1 MDMTE
6 KNPQERNEKPGATFD
21 HKDPYAVR
29 LGSTPPPEPESQP
42 EPDMTE
48 QAPAPEHTE
57 STPSVDETGDEH
69 APPAAIPIE
78 MKETLGEYIDEDL
91 AANVK
96 ALVDK
101 VATLETQLHE
111 ERSRAKVA
119 QKTAEKADQ
128 FSVLWNSEAE
138 KYGEV
143 LATDNA
149 KDRVADAM
157 SVLRAGYKASGM
169 ESPAEAA
176 LFQKAVT
183 SEFGASMVE
192 AREKEITD
200 KVEARKSQFVSRGAT
215 TAATNER
222 PEDRAAR
229 AVHRQMQEKGLI

>member
-6 KNPQERNEKPGATFD
+6 NNPEERNEKPGATFD

-48 QAPAPEHTE
+48 QKPAPEHTE
-57 STPSVDETGDEH
+57 STPSVDVVSDD
-69 APPAAIPIE
+69 PDPQPIIPIE
-78 MKETLGEYIDEDL
+78 MKEALGEYIDEDL

-101 VATLETQLHE
+101 VATLETELHK
-111 ERSRAKVA
+111 ERSQAKVVK
-119 QKTAEKADQ
+119 KTAEKADQ
-128 FSVLWNSEAE
+128 FSDLWTSEAE

-169 ESPAEAA
+169 NLPAETD

-200 KVEARKSQFVSRGAT
+200 RVEARKGQFVSRGAT
-215 TAATNER
+215 TAARNER